1 MRKERKKIFEIKTV
15 QDGQHVDVF
24 LIFVFILI
32 MVLLSVGS
40 LLLPDREMS
49 ENENRYLTQAPK
61 LSTGDILSGKFETQ
75 LEDYLSDQIIG
86 RENWIKIMAGTLKDL
101 RFKDVN
107 GVYLMDGG
115 RLAERLTQAD
125 FKIDRYIKNL
135 KEIKTLREELDDAAI
150 NVLLVPSAAYSYRE
164 EFNMSTNFNE
174 KEALD
179 TARAELGDMYIEL
192 DDKLMPET
200 TADGRKDYYFLTD
213 HHWNYNG
220 AETAAREFRNRIGLE
235 DRTWEPEELTRDFMG
250 TLYSKVLLNERTRDV
265 ISVPEDS
272 LDARVKV
279 TIEGEDHDPIYFMD
293 RLEQKDKYEVFLG
306 GNYDRVD
313 IVNEDDPSKDKPTL
327 LIVKDSYA
335 NSFVPFIINDFSKI
349 TLVDTRYYKQSVLD
363 TAEDEG
369 FDQVLILYSI
379 SNFSEEKM
387 MLTETMLQ

>member
-200 TADGRKDYYFLTD
+200 TADGRKDCYFLTD
-213 HHWNYNG
+213 HHWNYYG
-220 AETAAREFRNRIGLE
+220 AEIAAREFRNRIGLE

-272 LDARVKV
+272 LDAKVKV
-279 TIEGEDHDPIYFMD
+279 TIEDEDHDSIYFMD

-313 IVNEDDPSKDKPTL
+313 IVNEDDSSKDKPTL